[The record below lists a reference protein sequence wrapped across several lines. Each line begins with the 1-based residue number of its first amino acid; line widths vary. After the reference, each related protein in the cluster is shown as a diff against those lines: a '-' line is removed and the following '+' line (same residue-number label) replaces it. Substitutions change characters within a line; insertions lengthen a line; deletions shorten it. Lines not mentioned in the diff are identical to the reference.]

1 MKKKLSLFLVMILMF
16 SAWPFAVAEETDALP
31 AQWVNAS
38 VVGNVS
44 EETSTDPA
52 DDYYLYVNKQWLLD
66 TTLTDTKYYITWF
79 SQGQDLVTE
88 QVAGLLS
95 GELSQDHDAS
105 QTQLFYQQ
113 YLDMDT
119 RNALG
124 EAPLLPYLEKIESI
138 STMED
143 LDAYVLDDD
152 ALSTLIGWTITTD
165 MMDASRYIAYL
176 GGASLSLDDAD
187 EYQELTD
194 LGARKKAALTKMLEE
209 MLQLCGYTQEEAA
222 AHVENMFAFEYDIA
236 GSIYGSSVTKQADYL
251 LKTYNLF
258 TPEELA
264 ALAPNLPIAEVIAKP
279 VAAGADV
286 FVLEQPDWLVRLNEL
301 YVEENLQNIKSYLLC
316 NAVTSAAA
324 VLDQRFIDLSDEAT
338 STLIGMETHTD
349 IEQVAYN
356 AVSSLMPWAVGK
368 LYADAYG
375 SQELNQRV
383 EEIIDQIV
391 EVYHTRLEANTWLG
405 EETRARAI
413 EKLEKL
419 RVRVGYPDD
428 WEPYEIADLT
438 LQTTEEGGTL
448 LSNMLQV
455 SQYYKQDL
463 LEEIG
468 QEVDKD
474 KWVATPQTVNAYYSS
489 MDNSINIPSA
499 IFAPILSDGDISDE
513 RLLGMIGT
521 VIGHEIT
528 HGFDTTG
535 SQFDADGNFSN
546 WWTDEDRAAFEA
558 RTKKVETYY
567 SAIEA
572 LPGHYVDGVLTIGE
586 TVADLGGMSS
596 ALEVAKGIEGFDY
609 DEFFRSYAELWALKT
624 TEEMYQVLLQDVHA
638 PNYLRANVNVQQFEE
653 FYETYDVHS
662 GDGMYL
668 APEERLSVW

>member
-1 MKKKLSLFLVMILMF
+1 
-16 SAWPFAVAEETDALP
+16 
-31 AQWVNAS
+31 
-38 VVGNVS
+38 
-44 EETSTDPA
+44 
-52 DDYYLYVNKQWLLD
+52 
-66 TTLTDTKYYITWF
+66 
-79 SQGQDLVTE
+79 
-88 QVAGLLS
+88 
-95 GELSQDHDAS
+95 
-105 QTQLFYQQ
+105 
-113 YLDMDT
+113 
-119 RNALG
+119 
-124 EAPLLPYLEKIESI
+124 
-138 STMED
+138 
-143 LDAYVLDDD
+143 
-152 ALSTLIGWTITTD
+152 
-165 MMDASRYIAYL
+165 
-176 GGASLSLDDAD
+176 
-187 EYQELTD
+187 
-194 LGARKKAALTKMLEE
+194 MLEE
-209 MLQLCGYTQEEAA
+209 MLQLCGYTQEEAPRTWKTCSRLNTTLPGHLWQQRDQTGGLPA
-222 AHVENMFAFEYDIA
+222 EDVQSLYA
-236 GSIYGSSVTKQADYL
+236 GRTGGAG
-251 LKTYNLF
+251 
-258 TPEELA
+258 PE
-264 ALAPNLPIAEVIAKP
+264 LPIAEVIAKP

-338 STLIGMETHTD
+338 STLIGMERTRYRTGSLQCR
-349 IEQVAYN
+349 EQLDA
-356 AVSSLMPWAVGK
+356 LAVGK

-468 QEVDKD
+468 RK
-474 KWVATPQTVNAYYSS
+474 
-489 MDNSINIPSA
+489 SIGRMGCYAANGERLLFFDGQLHQHP
-499 IFAPILSDGDISDE
+499 FGDLAPILSDGDISDE

-572 LPGHYVDGVLTIGE
+572 LR
-586 TVADLGGMSS
+586 
-596 ALEVAKGIEGFDY
+596 GIMWT
-609 DEFFRSYAELWALKT
+609 AC
-624 TEEMYQVLLQDVHA
+624 
-638 PNYLRANVNVQQFEE
+638 
-653 FYETYDVHS
+653 
-662 GDGMYL
+662 
-668 APEERLSVW
+668 